1 MSTFLFF
8 LFLLP
13 AADSL
18 SFQITR
24 FDPDRTNM
32 IYEGDA
38 EPSVG
43 VVEFNS
49 RTYQYQVGRVSYAER
64 VPLWNAK
71 TREQADFST
80 RFSFVITQT
89 SASHAAGLAFFLVPV
104 GFGIPSNSGGGFLGL
119 FNTTT
124 SDSSQNQIVLVEF
137 DTFPNPEWDPSF
149 EHVGIN
155 VNSISSAK
163 NTFWNSSLH
172 NKDTVE
178 ALIAYNATTK
188 NLSVSWT
195 YSNTSNSIENSSLSH
210 QIDLMEI
217 LPEWVTIGFSA
228 ATSSF
233 IERHQLLMWEFNSSL
248 VVKETNGKDE
258 KRTRLIVILVVSLG
272 VLTVGVL
279 IALGIL
285 WRQREKRM
293 KRKATET
300 AVNLTSINDDLERGA
315 GPRKFSYD
323 NLALATSNF
332 SDERKLGQGGFG
344 AVYKG
349 CLHDTEIATGRKSSD
364 PVGRSSEMG
373 IVAWIWDLYGSGNL
387 LSAIDEKLY
396 KAFDVEQVKCLMIVG
411 LWCAH
416 PDCKLRPSIRQAMQV
431 LHFEAA
437 MPNLPSKMPVPVYY
451 VPTIPSKFIRAFST
465 IHPPTNS
472 HQHTASIIAQVLRY
486 SRVEFLKNIPLLLS
500 SLNSH
505 VIQLVFSNPR
515 LRLRSCLD
523 FFNFL
528 RENPVNKPELVAH
541 LTLFHILY
549 DLGKF
554 TDVQFVLNCIAS
566 DVNLRTSV
574 LNIVFLVE
582 DGTDDDHIFVQRLS
596 GMLFSV
602 YADNEMFEEAIGVF
616 DYMENIGFK
625 IHERCCIVLLL
636 ALNRCDKMDMSFSFF
651 RKMVGTNVEIT
662 IFSMN
667 IMMDGLCKRG
677 EVEKAKDLME
687 EMVTRGIEPDIVTYN
702 TLINVYYINGMVDE
716 ALKVKS
722 TMEYRGFG
730 PDVVT
735 YNTIA
740 SGLRKVKRFGE
751 AKSWLFTI

>member
-8 LFLLP
+8 IFLLP
-13 AADSL
+13 VADSL

-24 FDPDRTNM
+24 FDPDRTDM

-80 RFSFVITQT
+80 RFSFVITQSS
-89 SASHAAGLAFFLVPV
+89 SASHAAGLAFFLAPV
-104 GFGIPSNSGGGFLGL
+104 GFGIPPNSGGGFLGL
-119 FNTTT
+119 FNKTT
-124 SDSSQNQIVLVEF
+124 SDSSKNQIVLVEF

-172 NKDTVE
+172 NEDTAE

-195 YSNTSNSIENSSLSH
+195 YSNTSNSVENSSISH

-228 ATSSF
+228 ATSSY
-233 IERHQLLMWEFNSSL
+233 IERHQLLTWEFNSSL

-272 VLTVGVL
+272 VLTAGVL
-279 IALGIL
+279 ISLGIL

-323 NLALATSNF
+323 NLVSATSNF
-332 SDERKLGQGGFG
+332 SNERKLGQGGFG

-349 CLHDTEIATGRKSSD
+349 YLHDTEIATGRKSSD
-364 PVGRSSEMG
+364 PVVRSSEMG
-373 IVAWIWDLYGSGNL
+373 IVEWIWDLYGSGNL

-396 KAFDVEQVKCLMIVG
+396 KVFDVEQVKCLMIVG

-416 PDCKLRPSIRQAMQV
+416 PDCNLRPSIRQAMQV

-437 MPNLPSKMPVPVYY
+437 MPNLPNKMPVPVYY
-451 VPTIPSKFIRAFST
+451 IPTIPSVSSGGSFIA
-465 IHPPTNS
+465 NS
-472 HQHTASIIAQVLRY
+472 SI
-486 SRVEFLKNIPLLLS
+486 
-500 SLNSH
+500 
-505 VIQLVFSNPR
+505 
-515 LRLRSCLD
+515 
-523 FFNFL
+523 
-528 RENPVNKPELVAH
+528 
-541 LTLFHILY
+541 
-549 DLGKF
+549 
-554 TDVQFVLNCIAS
+554 
-566 DVNLRTSV
+566 SV
-574 LNIVFLVE
+574 
-582 DGTDDDHIFVQRLS
+582 GR
-596 GMLFSV
+596 
-602 YADNEMFEEAIGVF
+602 
-616 DYMENIGFK
+616 
-625 IHERCCIVLLL
+625 
-636 ALNRCDKMDMSFSFF
+636 
-651 RKMVGTNVEIT
+651 
-662 IFSMN
+662 
-667 IMMDGLCKRG
+667 
-677 EVEKAKDLME
+677 
-687 EMVTRGIEPDIVTYN
+687 
-702 TLINVYYINGMVDE
+702 
-716 ALKVKS
+716 
-722 TMEYRGFG
+722 
-730 PDVVT
+730 
-735 YNTIA
+735 
-740 SGLRKVKRFGE
+740 
-751 AKSWLFTI
+751 